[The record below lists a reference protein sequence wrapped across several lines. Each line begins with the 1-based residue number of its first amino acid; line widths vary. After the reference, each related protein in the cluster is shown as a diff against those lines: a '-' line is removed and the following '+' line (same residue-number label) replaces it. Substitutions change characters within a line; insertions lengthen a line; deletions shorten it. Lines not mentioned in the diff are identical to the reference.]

1 LLEQNGAAFP
11 NKPLS
16 FAMSFLPLHAAP
28 ILQCLVVLTD
38 TEGLMAFLMIYCV
51 DFGMIAEISRYPNTP
66 QSRFTEENIKL
77 QLGTRLANDFGSV
90 RWS

>member
-1 LLEQNGAAFP
+1 MARPFP
-11 NKPLS
+11 INPIV